1 MRDSAIKSVRITA
14 WICVALCILMICY
27 GVYSPFRYPFDEFR
41 FDPWRVY
48 HHIIYPL
55 FDIMMSACLIVFCV
69 RILRKISEGM
79 IFVRNN
85 HHWIIVSVI
94 SYFVGNYLDYLI
106 ASKVSMGTIFYQGL
120 WTPLSFL
127 ISPLGINMTMMAFLM
142 LIFAFLYRLGE
153 KAAEEQRLTI

>member
-1 MRDSAIKSVRITA
+1 
-14 WICVALCILMICY
+14 
-27 GVYSPFRYPFDEFR
+27 
-41 FDPWRVY
+41 
-48 HHIIYPL
+48 
-55 FDIMMSACLIVFCV
+55 
-69 RILRKISEGM
+69 M

-85 HHWIIVSVI
+85 HRWIIVSVI

-106 ASKVSMGTIFYQGL
+106 ASKVSMGTVFYQGL

-142 LIFAFLYRLGE
+142 LIFGFLYKLGE

>member
-14 WICVALCILMICY
+14 WICVALCVLVICY

-41 FDPWRVY
+41 SDPWRVY
-48 HHIIYPL
+48 HHIISPL
-55 FDIMMSACLIVFCV
+55 FDILMSACLIVFCV

-85 HHWIIVSVI
+85 HRWIIVSVI

-106 ASKVSMGTIFYQGL
+106 ASKVSMGTVFYQGFL
-120 WTPLSFL
+120 TPFNYLL
-127 ISPLGINMTMMAFLM
+127 TPHGIVPTTFACIM
-142 LIFAFLYRLGE
+142 LIFGFLYKLGE

>member
-1 MRDSAIKSVRITA
+1 MRNSAIKSVRITA
-14 WICVALCILMICY
+14 WICVALCVLMICY

-41 FDPWRVY
+41 SDPWRVC

-85 HHWIIVSVI
+85 HRWIIVSVI